1 MTIDFTGR
9 AAVLI
14 TTLIVLSGCGLE
26 GDLYLPEEQPATASE
41 TENSGQSNEGES
53 DTSDEAE
60 DKVED

>member
-1 MTIDFTGR
+1 MTIDLKDR

-26 GDLYLPEEQPATASE
+26 GDLYLPEEQPAAASE
-41 TENSGQSNEGES
+41 TENSGQSTEGES
-53 DTSDEAE
+53 DTPDKAE